1 MEEQCSLLGM
11 RWRPSIFVLGGELQI
26 QPLLWDREISFFLHP
41 STQAPPSFLLA
52 NICIVA
58 LQAGPANIFPHISLH
73 LYILH
78 SETEYWLFGTAQ
90 VKTSIKEKKNHEE
103 SANKARP
110 IK

>member
-58 LQAGPANIFPHISLH
+58 LQAGPANIFTHILV
-73 LYILH
+73 
-78 SETEYWLFGTAQ
+78 F
-90 VKTSIKEKKNHEE
+90 TSIFYTVKQGQDLHQREKK
-103 SANKARP
+103 S
-110 IK
+110 